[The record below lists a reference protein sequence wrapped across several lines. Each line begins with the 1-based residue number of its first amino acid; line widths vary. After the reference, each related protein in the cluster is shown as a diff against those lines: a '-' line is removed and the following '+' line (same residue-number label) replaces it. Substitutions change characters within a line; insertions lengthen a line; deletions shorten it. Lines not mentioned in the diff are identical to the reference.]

1 LGEDNLKA
9 GDEIFVDGFL
19 EKCTEG
25 NIGLNPAIGRD
36 SAASFKPIE

>member
-1 LGEDNLKA
+1 LGEDNLKM

-25 NIGLNPAIGRD
+25 NVELYPALGRD